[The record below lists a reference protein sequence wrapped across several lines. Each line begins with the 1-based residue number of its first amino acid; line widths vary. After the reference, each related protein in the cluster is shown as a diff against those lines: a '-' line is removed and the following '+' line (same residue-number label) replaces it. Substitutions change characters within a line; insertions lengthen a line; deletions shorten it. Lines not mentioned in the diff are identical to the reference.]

1 MHHPLP
7 ISGKLMIYIYIMM
20 GLNVNRSLHPY
31 VADGVFQMAAAHLL
45 SPKLFLHVT
54 LALLFGFCDCLD
66 TEYGTLCDF
75 QGQVIKRKVAF
86 YPVFWN
92 TCSGS
97 LQGPQKPL
105 HRSEVALLCVRS
117 SNQPAGRDLTRRAWD
132 YVKREGGKER
142 GRVVLLQAPA
152 SPGILFP
159 SLSSFLTATTGDI
172 LSQHQPAKPFPN
184 SERTESTRDNKT
196 VIISCY

>member
-1 MHHPLP
+1 
-7 ISGKLMIYIYIMM
+7 MM
-20 GLNVNRSLHPY
+20 RLNVNRSLHPC
-31 VADGVFQMAAAHLL
+31 VADGVFQMAAAHFLFL
-45 SPKLFLHVT
+45 KFFLHVN

-75 QGQVIKRKVAF
+75 EGQVIKRKVTF

-97 LQGPQKPL
+97 LQVPQKSL
-105 HRSEVALLCVRS
+105 HCPEVAPLCVRS
-117 SNQPAGRDLTRRAWD
+117 SHPPAGRDLLIRRAWD
-132 YVKREGGKER
+132 YMKREGGKER
-142 GRVVLLQAPA
+142 RVVLLQPPA

-184 SERTESTRDNKT
+184 SERTESTRDNQT